1 MGAQR
6 ERVPPAAVRAGVGS
20 PASLSRRG
28 SLNALAAALDFVA
41 RIVVELL
48 VTPLLVSRLGSS
60 LYGAWRV
67 LWQWSGYV
75 WATSGRSSQ
84 ALQSAIANR
93 QRSPDVAEKRA
104 YVASAIVV
112 WFLFLPLLVTVGA
125 LGVWAAPHL
134 LDTEPRHVG
143 EIRWAASLLVADSIV
158 LTLLTVPRSVL
169 QGENLGFKRMGWS
182 AALVLLGGVITSVAV
197 LLDTGIVGVAG
208 ANLVNTCLTGWLF
221 WRVTRTHVPWF
232 GVARP
237 SRQALRWF
245 VGLSSWFLGWKLVFE
260 LMTASDVIILGAFAS
275 VSLVTV
281 YVLTKFVAEALSRL
295 LVIVVNGATPGLGG
309 LVGAGDFRK
318 VIRVRGELMS
328 VTWLILTAAGSA
340 IIIWNRSFVGLW
352 VGDRFY
358 AGHLE
363 TLLIVLVVVQFALI
377 RNDTYLIDV
386 TLDLRVKVL
395 FGALSTAVS
404 IALGI
409 VLVGVYDRG
418 VAGLCAGILVGRLL
432 LTLVYPWQIGRTIG
446 YRLGDQLRA
455 AVRPVATMALLFG
468 ASMLLG
474 SHVLTGGWL
483 TLVAAGPVTAA
494 VAAVAASLV
503 GLTGGQRGTLYRRAR
518 AVAGRA

>member
-1 MGAQR
+1 MGAHR
-6 ERVPPAAVRAGVGS
+6 KGASPTAVAAVGS
-20 PASLSRRG
+20 TASLSRRG
-28 SLNALAAALDFVA
+28 SLNAVAAGLDFLA

-48 VTPLLVSRLGSS
+48 VTPLLVGRLGAA

-104 YVASAIVV
+104 YVASAVLV

-125 LGVWAAPHL
+125 LGVWAVPHL
-134 LDTEPRHVG
+134 LDTEPRYVR
-143 EIRWAASLLVADSIV
+143 EIRWAATLLVLDSIV

-182 AALVLLGGVITSVAV
+182 AGLVLLGGGITALAV
-197 LLDTGIVGVAG
+197 VLDMGIVGVAG

-232 GVARP
+232 GLARP
-237 SRQALRWF
+237 SRDALRWF

-260 LMTASDVIILGAFAS
+260 LMTASDVIILGTFAS

-309 LVGAGDFRK
+309 LVGAGSLRK

-328 VTWLILTAAGSA
+328 VTWLILTAAGSS
-340 IIIWNRSFVGLW
+340 IIVWNRSFVGLW
-352 VGDRFY
+352 VGERFY

-363 TLLIVLVVVQFALI
+363 TLLIVLVVVQFSLI

-404 IALGI
+404 IALAI
-409 VLVGVYDRG
+409 LLVARFDGG
-418 VAGLCAGILVGRLL
+418 VAGLCAGILAGRFL
-432 LTLVYPWQIGRTIG
+432 LTVVYPWQIGRTIG
-446 YRLGDQLRA
+446 YPLVDQVRA
-455 AVRPVATMALLFG
+455 VIRPVATTALLFG
-468 ASMLLG
+468 AAMVIG
-474 SHVLTGGWL
+474 SEALSGSWL
-483 TLVAAGPVTAA
+483 TVGSAAVLTAA
-494 VAAVAASLV
+494 VAAAAAAWL
-503 GLTGGQRGTLYRRAR
+503 GLTRGQRVTLYRRTR
-518 AVAGRA
+518 AVAGRG

>member
-1 MGAQR
+1 MGAHR
-6 ERVPPAAVRAGVGS
+6 EGVSPAAVRAGVGS
-20 PASLSRRG
+20 TTSLSRRG
-28 SLNALAAALDFVA
+28 SLNALAAALDFAA
-41 RIVVELL
+41 RIAVELL
-48 VTPLLVSRLGSS
+48 VTPLLVSRLGAA

-93 QRSPDVAEKRA
+93 QRSPDVAEKRG
-104 YVASAIVV
+104 YVASAILV

-134 LDTEPRHVG
+134 LDTAPRYVG
-143 EIRWAASLLVADSIV
+143 EVRWAATLLVADSIV

-182 AALVLLGGVITSVAV
+182 AALVLLGGVLTAVAV
-197 LLDTGIVGVAG
+197 LLDMGIVGVAA

-232 GVARP
+232 GLARP

-260 LMTASDVIILGAFAS
+260 LMTASDVIILGSLAS

-309 LVGAGDFRK
+309 LVGAGDLRK

-340 IIIWNRSFVGLW
+340 IIVWNRSFVGLW

-363 TLLIVLVVVQFALI
+363 TLLIVLVVVQFSLI

-404 IALGI
+404 IALA
-409 VLVGVYDRG
+409 VLLVGAYDGG
-418 VAGLCAGILVGRLL
+418 VAGLCAGILVGRFL
-432 LTLVYPWQIGRTIG
+432 LTLVYPWQVGRTIG
-446 YRLGDQLRA
+446 YGLGEQLRA
-455 AVRPVATMALLFG
+455 AVRPTITTALMFTAAMVVG
-468 ASMLLG
+468 G
-474 SHVLTGGWL
+474 HVLTGSWL
-483 TLVAAGPVTAA
+483 TLVLTGPVTAA
-494 VAAVAASLV
+494 ITAMVASFL
-503 GLTGGQRGTLYRRAR
+503 GLNGTQRALLHRRAR